1 MCRSYKAEA
10 GFGASNERRD
20 ENVNYRTSLQAVSLL
35 RWMGMV
41 VCLFLVAK
49 VLLWLAAPF
58 VFLWLV

>member
-1 MCRSYKAEA
+1 MYRSYEAEA
-10 GFGASNERRD
+10 DFGAFSELRD

-35 RWMGMV
+35 RWMGMA

-58 VFLWLV
+58 IFLWLV